1 MNSRERNHKILE
13 ATILTYAEFGV
24 PVGSEF
30 LLGRYPL
37 GVSSATIRNVMAEL
51 EEQGLLTHPH
61 TSAGRVPTDQGYR
74 YYVDLLMER
83 DRVGGEDE
91 ERIGRLQESRE
102 REPADLLE
110 EASAILSEMTQKAG
124 VALVPQLLHG
134 SFRRM
139 ELIPLGP
146 REMVAVLVSGEGMV
160 RHAVWELEE
169 AAGAEELEALVGFL
183 QRELEGMQ
191 LAQAAESLRA
201 GIHEAAEPELE
212 RWKDSTDVGR
222 LVRTLFQEEPS
233 VVLEGTSWI
242 LEAPEFRDVARTRR
256 LLKGLESKSE
266 LISILQRD
274 LWADDVKLHIGS
286 ENRGTS
292 LVDCSIVAAPYRL
305 RGGMVGTIGVLGPT
319 RMDYPRVT
327 GLVQRMGQ
335 CLTRLL
341 QDR

>member
-1 MNSRERNHKILE
+1 M
-13 ATILTYAEFGV
+13 
-24 PVGSEF
+24 P
-30 LLGRYPL
+30 
-37 GVSSATIRNVMAEL
+37 
-51 EEQGLLTHPH
+51 
-61 TSAGRVPTDQGYR
+61 
-74 YYVDLLMER
+74 
-83 DRVGGEDE
+83 
-91 ERIGRLQESRE
+91 
-102 REPADLLE
+102 
-110 EASAILSEMTQKAG
+110 
-124 VALVPQLLHG
+124 
-134 SFRRM
+134 
-139 ELIPLGP
+139 
-146 REMVAVLVSGEGMV
+146 
-160 RHAVWELEE
+160 
-169 AAGAEELEALVGFL
+169 
-183 QRELEGMQ
+183 
-191 LAQAAESLRA
+191 LAQAAEGLRA
-201 GIHEAAEPELE
+201 GIQEAAEPHIE

-222 LVRTLFQEEPS
+222 LMTALFQEEPS

-266 LISILQRD
+266 LIGILQRD

-335 CLTRLL
+335 CLTQLL